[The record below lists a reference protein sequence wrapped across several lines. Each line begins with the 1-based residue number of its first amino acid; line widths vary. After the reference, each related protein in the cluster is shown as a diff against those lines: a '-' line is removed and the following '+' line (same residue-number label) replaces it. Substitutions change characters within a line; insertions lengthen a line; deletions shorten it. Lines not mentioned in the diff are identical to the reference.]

1 MRRMSMT
8 ANYKTFHQTGDKG
21 AMSSHLESRDTKGL
35 HPINADFIARQV
47 DACHGN
53 VRLQSF
59 SECLA
64 KGKAT

>member
-35 HPINADFIARQV
+35 HPPIADGIVVQV

-53 VRLQSF
+53 IRLQSF
-59 SECLA
+59 SQCLA
-64 KGKAT
+64 KGK